1 MALPRATA
9 SEKALKLRKRVKAK
23 KPNFV
28 RQESWRY
35 VRLKENWRR
44 PHGLD
49 NKVRKRFKGW
59 PARVSAGYRGPKS
72 ARALHPSGFEEV
84 LVYNADGL
92 KEIDPGTQA
101 ARIAHTVGKRKRVQI
116 LTEARKKKIVVLNQR
131 QAKETTKKEEEPA
144 EEAETEEVETE
155 EAAKTE
161 EPKKEEKANKRK
173 KRTEKK

>member
-1 MALPRATA
+1 MALPRATG

-28 RQESWRY
+28 RQESWKY

-92 KEIDPGTQA
+92 KEIDSGTQA
-101 ARIAHTVGKRKRVQI
+101 ARIAHTVGQRKRVQI
-116 LTEARKKKIVVLNQR
+116 LAEARKKKIVVLNQR

-144 EEAETEEVETE
+144 EEAETEE
-155 EAAKTE
+155 AAKTE
-161 EPKKEEKANKRK
+161 EPKKEETANTSK
-173 KRTEKK
+173 KRTEEK

>member
-1 MALPRATA
+1 VPRQAA
-9 SEKALKLRKRVKAK
+9 SEKLLKLRKRIKEK

-28 RQESWRY
+28 RQESWKY
-35 VRLKENWRR
+35 IRLKENWRR

-84 LVYNADGL
+84 MVYNADGL
-92 KEIDPGTQA
+92 KEIDPKNQA
-101 ARIAHTVGKRKRVQI
+101 ARIAHTVGKRKRAKI
-116 LTEARKKKIVVLNQR
+116 LTEARKKKIVVLNLR
-131 QAKETTKKEEEPA
+131 QAKEAPEKEEEPTEGAEA
-144 EEAETEEVETE
+144 EEAIKAEG
-155 EAAKTE
+155 
-161 EPKKEEKANKRK
+161 PKKEEKASKRK

>member
-1 MALPRATA
+1 MALPKATA
-9 SEKALKLRKRVKAK
+9 SEKVLKLRKRVKAK

-28 RQESWRY
+28 RQESWKY

-49 NKVRKRFKGW
+49 NKVRKRCKGW
-59 PARVSAGYRGPKS
+59 PARVSAGYRGPKN

-92 KEIDPGTQA
+92 KQIDPGTQA
-101 ARIAHTVGKRKRVQI
+101 ARIAHTVGQRKRVQI

-131 QAKETTKKEEEPA
+131 QVKETVKKEEEP
-144 EEAETEEVETE
+144 TEETETE
-155 EAAKTE
+155 EAPKTE
-161 EPKKEEKANKRK
+161 EPKKEETANTGK
-173 KRTEKK
+173 KGTEKK